1 MGVRQM
7 FTVDLQPPKLRLEQ
21 GRGRRVKHCNG
32 DLVMFTRTREVFGG
46 SENVGNAEAR
56 PGQSQ
61 PIQGLMSPPQ
71 TLRRGKEGCV
81 GWRIED
87 TDESVISHTSHM
99 MRVRYRRAW
108 LPCHHS
114 RFLKAD
120 EGKRWRTAQI
130 GNRQRRLLE

>member
-1 MGVRQM
+1 M
-7 FTVDLQPPKLRLEQ
+7 FTVDLQPPKLRLAQ

-71 TLRRGKEGCV
+71 TLRRQKDSEEAEG
-81 GWRIED
+81 
-87 TDESVISHTSHM
+87 
-99 MRVRYRRAW
+99 
-108 LPCHHS
+108 
-114 RFLKAD
+114 
-120 EGKRWRTAQI
+120 
-130 GNRQRRLLE
+130 